1 MTLILTGEE
10 ELSMFAMMITTN
22 QIDPMSGHQAPDLQ
36 TLAVPQTVRQDLY
49 IDQYID
55 QLKDRC
61 GAGKMDFSA

>member
-22 QIDPMSGHQAPDLQ
+22 QIDPMSGHQAPDHQ

-49 IDQYID
+49 IDP
-55 QLKDRC
+55 LKDRL
-61 GAGKMDFSA
+61 GAGKKDFSA